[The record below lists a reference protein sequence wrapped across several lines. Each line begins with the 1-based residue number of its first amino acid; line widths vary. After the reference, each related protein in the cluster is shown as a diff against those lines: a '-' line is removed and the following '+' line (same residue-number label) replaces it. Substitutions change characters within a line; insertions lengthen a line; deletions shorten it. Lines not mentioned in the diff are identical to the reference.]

1 MAGLKNLS
9 SLFDTL
15 QSENV
20 GADYIENIHAN
31 GFTINHQLTDF
42 LGIEDSTYSNP
53 GTLYGDTDP
62 SLQSIHASQLT
73 LSPGF
78 VTELQEGDDTLFLG
92 IAGPNFTNPGDLG
105 FESGLDTGPANYI
118 ENIHANG
125 FLALGPIE
133 QGAVYTTQFIGI
145 GPEQYTN
152 PGKMGFGGE
161 NDTGEANYI
170 DNIHM
175 NGFTTMRAPG
185 TGELFNSVSE
195 YIGTTEE
202 QYTNPGLNV
211 GLNYLENY
219 SSGPGVNY
227 IDNKHMNGFTKNRA
241 PGGSGGD
248 VSVGGIFNSFS
259 EFIGIKEEPVLK
271 FENTGDAV
279 GIHYEIEYDPKFGA
293 IPQGI
298 DAINGSTY
306 NSEGK
311 EYASGFTKRI
321 VDVLNENNQLSEFH
335 IVNQGNNYS
344 PEVNGTIFDETT
356 PGSGEDFNFENTYSN
371 ENGELVTPGLTF
383 EDFNLDENKIDRGF
397 IVGPGDDNFIP
408 ITELTLEDIYNAH
421 IDKIIN
427 FERGV
432 PKKAVGSSYDPA
444 RTGLYDFAGGY
455 MPFTSQRGNEPYII
469 RGVGERKKYAEA
481 VFEDALRLAK
491 YQLSPDGIR
500 YFASQNV
507 FGLAAYFNKLSATHG
522 DTEDGGIFRNYAF
535 DGGGGIGLGTGIQ
548 QFQYLYSPLSLFSS
562 SVPYIK
568 VRIPRAFPF
577 QTSKYTSR
585 AGGLPL
591 AENTKLQND
600 GGFFGLGAKVT
611 YFNDINGKD
620 WPDFTNT
627 AGGGESEQLTT
638 LGGNIVNNVNKSIDG
653 TSVNVEGIVGD
664 EMTLTP
670 IATMDNKLV
679 SKPQGEDIHNVK
691 HGYPFYFKDLRN
703 DKILAFRGYIEDI
716 NENVNANWGETQFIG
731 RSEPVYTYQ
740 NSTRDLNFTM
750 KLFANNPRELDRI
763 YEKLDYLT
771 NLLYPQ
777 YFQDNSLG
785 YTRPKPPL
793 TRLRMANLYG
803 GAPGGNESP
812 DYLNGVLGFIQSVN
826 YTFEGPWES
835 IPGDGY
841 VVPKFITANIS
852 YKIIN
857 DKVPGMDGDGS
868 NRPLS
873 SHYGYKYSGEENY

>member
-15 QSENV
+15 QSKNV

-42 LGIEDSTYSNP
+42 LGIEGSTYTNP
-53 GTLYGDTDP
+53 GTLYGETDP
-62 SLQSIHASQLT
+62 SIQSIHASQLT
-73 LSPGF
+73 LSSGF

-133 QGAVYTTQFIGI
+133 QGVVYTTQFIGI
-145 GPEQYTN
+145 SPEQYTN
-152 PGKMGFGGE
+152 PGKLGFGGE

-202 QYTNPGLNV
+202 QYINPGLNL

-293 IPQGI
+293 TPQGI

-344 PEVNGTIFDETT
+344 PDVNGTIFDETT

-371 ENGELVTPGLTF
+371 ENGELITPGLTF

-397 IVGPGDDNFIP
+397 IVGPGDDSFIP

-421 IDKIIN
+421 IDKIID
-427 FERGV
+427 FDTSQ
-432 PKKAVGSSYDPA
+432 PKKVVGSSYDPA
-444 RTGLYDFAGGY
+444 SNGLYDNAGGY
-455 MPFTSQRGNEPYII
+455 LPFTAQRGNEPYIQRAI
-469 RGVGERKKYAEA
+469 GQRNSYIDTHI
-481 VFEDALRLAK
+481 EDALRLGK
-491 YQLSPDGIR
+491 YQISNDGIK
-500 YFASQNV
+500 YFASQTV
-507 FGLAAYFNKLSATHG
+507 FGLAAYFNKLSATIG
-522 DTEDGGIFRNYAF
+522 AEEASKRRFVSDGGS
-535 DGGGGIGLGTGIQ
+535 GLGLGVGTQ

-562 SVPYIK
+562 SVPYVK
-568 VRIPRAFPF
+568 VRFARAFPL
-577 QTSKYTSR
+577 QLSTYTSR
-585 AGGLPL
+585 EGGLPL
-591 AENTKLQND
+591 AENQKIAKKP
-600 GGFFGLGAKVT
+600 GGLFSSDKSYFDDVNGL
-611 YFNDINGKD
+611 D
-620 WPDFTNT
+620 WPEFNNE
-627 AGGGESEQLTT
+627 AGGSESEQITT
-638 LGGNIVNNVNKSIDG
+638 LGGNIINNVNKSIDG
-653 TSVNVEGIVGD
+653 VPVNVEGIVGD
-664 EMTLTP
+664 EMTMVP
-670 IATMDNKLV
+670 IKTMDDAAV
-679 SKPQGEDIHNVK
+679 SNPNNTADIHSIE

-771 NLLYPQ
+771 NIMYPQ
-777 YFQDNSLG
+777 YFNDDSLG

-812 DYLNGVLGFIQSVN
+812 EYVNGVLGFIQSLN

-857 DKVPGMDGDGS
+857 DKVPGMDGDGN

-873 SHYGYKYSGEENY
+873 SHYGYKYAGEDNY